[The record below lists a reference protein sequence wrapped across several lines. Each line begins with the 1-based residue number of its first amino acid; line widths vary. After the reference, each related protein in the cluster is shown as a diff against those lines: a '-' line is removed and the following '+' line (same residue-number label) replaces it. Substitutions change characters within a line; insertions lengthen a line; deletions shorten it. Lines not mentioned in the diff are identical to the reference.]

1 MIEEDSEQL
10 VEWLLGTSSL
20 SPAELCRHFV
30 NRAAERMQETREP
43 DIKDLTRDVRT
54 ARLFLSLVRESQDV
68 EGLGSVATDLLQK
81 VCIPYLNVLLDN
93 CLTGPVVQELAET
106 AAVAL
111 LSPHLPPS
119 AVEETL
125 RESLSPLL
133 TSGDSAERL
142 AILNS
147 FLCHLFSRAKPEN
160 LETLPGVSEQLSA
173 IFLLLLSLLD
183 HASTATSHLILS
195 SLLPLFIT
203 PSHPLRLSAVWSL
216 VQEVWSGR
224 RIIEQT
230 PLAFLLSLL
239 CCFSDV
245 LISRDHTSP
254 FLSVFPSLVTNLCPL
269 LDVRREG
276 VFWEVLWA
284 GLRSSDPLDRKRAV
298 YLLPRLGISP
308 QSLNEV

>member
-20 SPAELCRHFV
+20 SPAELCRNFV
-30 NRAAERMQETREP
+30 SRAAERLQETGEP
-43 DIKDLTRDVRT
+43 DIKDLTKDVRT
-54 ARLFLSLVRESQDV
+54 ARLFLCLVRESQDV
-68 EGLGSVATDLLQK
+68 EGLGSVTTELLQK
-81 VCIPYLNVLLDN
+81 VCIPFLNVLLDN
-93 CLTGPVVQELAET
+93 CLTGPAVQELAET

-125 RESLSPLL
+125 REGLSPLL

-142 AILNS
+142 AVLTS
-147 FLCHLFSRAKPEN
+147 FLCQLFSRAKPEN
-160 LETLPGVSEQLSA
+160 LEILPGVSEQLSA

-195 SLLPLFIT
+195 SLLPHFIT
-203 PSHPLRLSAVWSL
+203 PSHLLLLSAVWSL

-224 RIIEQT
+224 RIIEQI

-269 LDVRREG
+269 LDVRRER
-276 VFWEVLWA
+276 VFWEVLGA
-284 GLRSSDPLDRKRAV
+284 GLRGSDSLDRKRAM
-298 YLLPRLGISP
+298 YLLHRWGISTA
-308 QSLNEV
+308 VWFK